1 MARIDLADLPPAL
14 AEHVSPRARLTF
26 PPQGKTSDVA
36 FADDNGRLVVVKRCA
51 HRTYLDWLRREHAV
65 LRALA
70 GSGLPVPSFI
80 AYAEVE
86 PSGQPVGW
94 LLMSRLSG
102 WPFLSAAIEAPPT
115 WRPAMFRRLGELL
128 RRLHTTSVP

>member
-1 MARIDLADLPPAL
+1 MAQIDFAELPPAL

-36 FADDNGRLVVVKRCA
+36 FADDDGRLVVVKRCA
-51 HRTYLDWLRREHAV
+51 HRIYLDWLRREQIA

-70 GSGLPVPSFI
+70 ESELRIPRFI
-80 AYAEVE
+80 AYAEADVG
-86 PSGQPVGW
+86 GQPVGW

-102 WPFLSAAIEAPPT
+102 SP
-115 WRPAMFRRLGELL
+115 LL
-128 RRLHTTSVP
+128 